1 MENWLGILLGL
12 MIITPFFAAIII
24 WSCCTDLNL
33 ISDVISRTFRGEKTD
48 DLSIAFRSGIAP
60 EDLCLPLT
68 TDTLRRV
75 HACTQ
80 VTRAKA
86 DTALRSKLLLLVGVA
101 DLDVTYDFEGT
112 EPDGQTL
119 TIQQQARVR
128 IHHEKPRYSATL
140 IITRVE
146 PIYGND

>member
-1 MENWLGILLGL
+1 MIVIPLLICMDIWVCCSRLELIRELIGL
-12 MIITPFFAAIII
+12 I
-24 WSCCTDLNL
+24 
-33 ISDVISRTFRGEKTD
+33 FRGEKTD
-48 DLSIAFRSGIAP
+48 NLSIAFRSGIAP
-60 EDLCLPLT
+60 EDLCIPLT

-75 HACTQ
+75 HSCTQ

-86 DTALRSKLLLLVGVA
+86 DAALRSKLLLLVGIA

-119 TIQQQARVR
+119 IIHQQARVR
-128 IHHEKPRYSATL
+128 IHSEKPRYSATL

-146 PIYGND
+146 PIDKND